1 MNQFLDIA
9 QEAYSGLETFS
20 RLAFPPHRRV
30 VQRMSA
36 GPALY
41 GPTVILVQNA
51 NLAVVADQSSKVC
64 RDESINAS
72 TAILA
77 GGGEAVTLDLTI
89 SYLKPRFYFGGQ
101 GPSKC
106 L

>member
-9 QEAYSGLETFS
+9 KEAYSGLATLS
-20 RLAFPPHRRV
+20 RLAFAPHRRI

-41 GPTVILVQNA
+41 GPTVILLQNA

-64 RDESINAS
+64 RDESINARRFS
-72 TAILA
+72 EEVATRTAADTPL
-77 GGGEAVTLDLTI
+77 
-89 SYLKPRFYFGGQ
+89 RRQQ
-101 GPSKC
+101 GS
-106 L
+106 